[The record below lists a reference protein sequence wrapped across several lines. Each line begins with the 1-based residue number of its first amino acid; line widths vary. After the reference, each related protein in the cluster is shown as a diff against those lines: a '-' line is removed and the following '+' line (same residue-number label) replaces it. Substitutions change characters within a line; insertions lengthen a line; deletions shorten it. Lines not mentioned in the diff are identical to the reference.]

1 MYFPVISEADL
12 EQARYHQIHSAH
24 HVIRQRM
31 HYLILRAQ
39 GFGPGQCAKILGIH
53 PNTATHWAKCYLA
66 EGLAGLLR
74 YAPCR
79 PASALIQHRSELC
92 AAFTSEPPRSIAQA
106 AQVIAQR
113 TGLRRGLTQ
122 TRRFIKHTLGMK
134 CRRFRC
140 LPGGKLSLAELAA
153 RQLAFLRDTL
163 QPLLEQS
170 ATEAIDLY
178 FVDAAHPVQGF
189 HTGRVWSPQPLAV
202 RTPSGRHRLNIL
214 GALDS
219 HRQELY
225 SITTPD
231 YIQAT
236 TVVELLNLLRQERPG
251 RPIYLVLDNA
261 RYQRCTLVQQ
271 AAQQLDIQL
280 VYLPAYSPNLNLI
293 ERFWK
298 FLKKQALAGYHFAT
312 KQEFEEAI
320 YWFIDEVNN
329 GEHQAQLRTLL
340 APNFQ
345 QLLKPPADFSHKVA
359 A

>member
-1 MYFPVISEADL
+1 M
-12 EQARYHQIHSAH
+12 HSSH

-39 GFGPGQCAKILGIH
+39 GLGPGQCAKILSIH

-66 EGLAGLLR
+66 EGLAGLLH
-74 YAPCR
+74 YAPYR
-79 PASALIQHRSELC
+79 PHSALHAHRHELA
-92 AAFTSEPPRSIAQA
+92 AAFTREPPRSIVQA
-106 AQVIAQR
+106 AQVIEQR
-113 TGLRRGLTQ
+113 TAIRRGLTQ
-122 TRRFIKHTLGMK
+122 TRRFVKQTLGMK

-140 LPGGKLSLAELAA
+140 LPGGKLPIEELAA
-153 RQLAFLRDTL
+153 QQRAFLLNTL

-189 HTGRVWSPQPLAV
+189 HAGRVWSPRPLAV

-214 GALDS
+214 AALDS

-236 TVVELLNLLRQERPG
+236 TVVELLDLLRQERPG
-251 RPIYLVLDNA
+251 RPIHLVLDNA
-261 RYQRCTLVQQ
+261 RYQRCALVQQ
-271 AAQQLDIQL
+271 AAQRLDIHL
-280 VYLPAYSPNLNLI
+280 VYLPPYSPNLNLI

-312 KQEFEEAI
+312 KQDFEDAI
-320 YWFIDEVNN
+320 YWFIEEVNN

-340 APNFQ
+340 ALNFQ
-345 QLLKPPADFSHKVA
+345 QLVKPPAEFSHKMA